1 MSGRAV
7 DVVVPEDAAGGMNR
21 RQALQAIG
29 VGGLAAVL
37 AGREVREVA
46 AQEASPAS
54 GTPVAQE
61 DLAEIAGS
69 VRYQHPEKRYFYMPG
84 FGDDA
89 VVAAIHG
96 LDVDTYLQIKAQF
109 DDAAR
114 GAAEE
119 LLADEAF
126 AAMVDRLPFK
136 AGETVLGIGASQM
149 DDLQSWFEILRHA
162 LDIRRGADGIQMV
175 NMAVSGQ
182 TSTDA
187 LRYFP
192 GLLGMTQPRWVF
204 CGVAGND
211 LTRIAALP
219 DRTLVSFADSEG
231 NKLAMRQVA
240 AVDPA
245 IGWVWVNQWPVDEER
260 VANNPNFQMGGS
272 SWRNADVDIAN
283 AFYAAQPE
291 TVVDLHTAFGDP
303 VGSGLLEEDGLHP
316 SLEGQKV
323 SVRAVLESLGG

>member
-1 MSGRAV
+1 MSGRGAV
-7 DVVVPEDAAGGMNR
+7 EEATGGMSR
-21 RQALQAIG
+21 RAALQTLG
-29 VGGLAAVL
+29 VGGIAAVL
-37 AGREVREVA
+37 AGREVRGA
-46 AQEASPAS
+46 MAQEASPAA
-54 GTPVAQE
+54 GTPVADE
-61 DLAEIAGS
+61 ELAAIAGR
-69 VRYQHPEKRYFYMPG
+69 VRYQHPEKRYFYLPG
-84 FGDDA
+84 MGDDA

-96 LDVDTYLQIKAQF
+96 IDVETYLSAKARF
-109 DDAAR
+109 DEAAR
-114 GAAEE
+114 GAAED

-126 AAMVDRLPFK
+126 AGMVDRLPFK

-149 DDLQSWFEILRHA
+149 DDLQSWFEILRH
-162 LDIRRGADGIQMV
+162 LLEIRRDGDGIQMV

-192 GLLGMTQPRWVF
+192 GVLGMTQPNWVF
-204 CGVAGND
+204 CGVGGND

-219 DRTLVSFADSEG
+219 DRTLVSFADTEG

-240 AVDPA
+240 AADPA
-245 IGWVWVNQWPVDEER
+245 IGWVWLNMWPIDEER
-260 VANNPNFQMGGS
+260 VANDPGFQMGGS
-272 SWRNADVDIAN
+272 SWRNADVDVAN

-303 VGSGLLEEDGLHP
+303 VGSGLLEADGLHP

-323 SVRAVLESLGG
+323 SVRAVVETLVG

>member
-1 MSGRAV
+1 MGGREFALATGGVSRRAAV
-7 DVVVPEDAAGGMNR
+7 QV
-21 RQALQAIG
+21 LG

-37 AGREVREVA
+37 AGREVRGAA
-46 AQEASPAS
+46 AQEATPGA
-54 GTPVAQE
+54 GTPIVE
-61 DLAEIAGS
+61 DELAEVAGR
-69 VRYQHPEKRYFYMPG
+69 VRYQHPEKRYFYLPG
-84 FGDDA
+84 IGDDA
-89 VVAAIHG
+89 VAAAIHG
-96 LDVDTYLQIKAQF
+96 VDVETYLQAKALF

-119 LLADEAF
+119 LLADAEF

-149 DDLQSWFEILRHA
+149 DDLQSWFEILRHVLA
-162 LDIRRGADGIQMV
+162 IQRPSDGIQMI

-192 GLLGMTQPRWVF
+192 GLLGMTQPQWVF

-211 LTRIAALP
+211 LTRITALP

-231 NKLAMRQVA
+231 NKLAMRQVTA
-240 AVDPA
+240 ADPA
-245 IGWVWVNQWPVDEER
+245 IGWVWLNQWPCDEER
-260 VANNPNFQMGGS
+260 VANNPGFQMGGS
-272 SWRNADVDIAN
+272 SWRNADVDTAN
-283 AFYAAQPE
+283 QFYAAQPE

-323 SVRAVLESLGG
+323 SVRAVVETLAG